1 MEHCGYVVEVK
12 ELRKHSNADRLLI
25 ATFFREDVVV
35 GLDTKVGDKG
45 VFFPCDLQ
53 LSLDFWPE

>member
-35 GLDTKVGDKG
+35 GIDTKVGDKG
-45 VFFPCDLQ
+45 VFFPCDL
-53 LSLDFWPE
+53 